1 LQIRQLLTLSKI
13 ENEHVIYRDCGIA
26 LTAKG
31 MANPIAR
38 QFFAFVQSLE
48 GASIFK
54 KWGWSLPDGMQDIK
68 KLSNNYPNPIQ

>member
-1 LQIRQLLTLSKI
+1 
-13 ENEHVIYRDCGIA
+13 
-26 LTAKG
+26 